1 VYADDPYLQRYQPQ
15 SMLCTPIKYR
25 DQTLGALYLENK
37 LSSHAFPKARL
48 DIINMLLSQAAIS
61 LENARMF
68 TEISELNTGLES
80 KVLSKTKKL
89 SDALNAQE
97 ALNESILK
105 KTNKLDAANKKLTL
119 LTITD
124 SLTGA
129 FSRRHFL
136 ELADKEIA
144 RAHRYQHN
152 TVVLM
157 LDIDWFKKVN
167 DKYGH
172 AAGDEALRKVSAAC
186 LESLRQQDVFGRLG
200 GEEFAILLPETD
212 ITAGQEIAE
221 RIRENVANLNI
232 NTASAEFRVTL
243 SIGLSELSLKDQTIK
258 KDVKD
263 QAQCIKALL
272 QKADSAM
279 YQSKEKGRNQLTL
292 A

>member
-1 VYADDPYLQRYQPQ
+1 L
-15 SMLCTPIKYR
+15 PIKYR
-25 DQTLGALYLENK
+25 DQLLGALYLENT

-68 TEISELNTGLES
+68 TEISTLNASLET

-89 SDALNAQE
+89 SDALNVQE
-97 ALNESILK
+97 ALNDKILK
-105 KTNKLDAANKKLTL
+105 KTEKLDAANKKLTI

-124 SLTGA
+124 ALTGA

-144 RAHRYQHN
+144 RARRYQHN

-167 DKYGH
+167 DKFGH
-172 AAGDEALRKVSAAC
+172 AAGDEALQKVSAAC
-186 LESLRQQDVFGRLG
+186 LESLRQQDIFGRLG

-212 ITAGQEIAE
+212 ISAGLEIAE
-221 RIRENVANLNI
+221 RIRQTVADLKI
-232 NTASAEFRVTL
+232 KTTTAALSVTV
-243 SIGLSELSLKDQTIK
+243 SIGLAQLSLKDQAE
-258 KDVKD
+258 KDEEP
-263 QAQCIKALL
+263 AQDINALL
-272 QKADSAM
+272 HKADFAL
-279 YQSKEKGRNQLTL
+279 YQSKEKGRNQVTL